1 MGDPHTRGGFPP
13 DVPLNRPPSA
23 TGKVTLNLKRF
34 RAPFSDPRAES
45 QRWFLDA
52 VLELKV
58 CVAREPFIDDAREG
72 ATCTFCGNWFRDLVR
87 GDYCAIDGAV
97 CRSGEPGERVKKPG
111 THISVSH
118 PTRYPTWDELVAVKR
133 AFAPNL
139 ELAIYLP
146 RDEDYVNVHE
156 NCFHMWEV

>member
-1 MGDPHTRGGFPP
+1 MMPPMGDPHTRGGFPP

-34 RAPFSDPRAES
+34 RAPFADPRAES

-58 CVAREPFIDDAREG
+58 CVAREPFKRDDAGTQRMK
-72 ATCTFCGNWFRDLVR
+72 V
-87 GDYCAIDGAV
+87 
-97 CRSGEPGERVKKPG
+97 G